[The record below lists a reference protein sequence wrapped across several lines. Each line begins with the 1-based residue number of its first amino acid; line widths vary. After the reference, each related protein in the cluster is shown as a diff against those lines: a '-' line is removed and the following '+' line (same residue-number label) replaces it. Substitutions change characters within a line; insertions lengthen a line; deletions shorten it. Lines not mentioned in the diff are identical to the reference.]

1 MKDIIIEMIAQA
13 EDERNLDLI
22 SSIRDLID
30 KLSGTFNCPSNW
42 RDIGGELATEYPEDS
57 WVYENLGLDDYA
69 EQQLDMGK
77 KLGCG
82 IDSHSLFFVL
92 LYALQ
97 RVIWLIFAFIWRYAG
112 IMASYA

>member
-1 MKDIIIEMIAQA
+1 
-13 EDERNLDLI
+13 
-22 SSIRDLID
+22 
-30 KLSGTFNCPSNW
+30 
-42 RDIGGELATEYPEDS
+42 
-57 WVYENLGLDDYA
+57 
-69 EQQLDMGK
+69 MGK

-112 IMASYA
+112 IGGISRLNAKMSGLSRYFAITLADAAGGMVCGIPRLVYIIFCLLQQAKGRSTSARWHIEFRFILTFQNS